1 MNKTELEQK
10 RNHLLQELEIIDKD
24 IASLPDT
31 DEKVVDV
38 KANKAYIYDVC
49 DKHNIRYFEESVN
62 YYRISKEIASTGR
75 YVQSYIRCDDKD
87 IDELS
92 NEFET
97 FLKMVT
103 VLKIVVTNDITQISN
118 IVNHRSVLTYQNE
131 LYIELAIKN
140 AKLII
145 TFSNEFD
152 LFDELKLSLTSDLYL
167 KGYNNSDEE
176 SVITINSQK
185 ELDLDDDNFEIYLT
199 STIHKALKQ
208 FNSIKEF

>member
-24 IASLPDT
+24 IASLSDT

-145 TFSNEFD
+145 TFSKEFD

>member
-1 MNKTELEQK
+1 MNKAELEQK
-10 RNHLLQELEIIDKD
+10 RNSLLRELEIVDKD
-24 IASLPDT
+24 IAELPDIE
-31 DEKVVDV
+31 DVIDV
-38 KANKAYIYDVC
+38 KSNKAYIYDVC

-97 FLKMVT
+97 FLKMVN

-145 TFSNEFD
+145 TFSKEFD
-152 LFDELKLSLTSDLYL
+152 LFDELKLSLTNDLYL

>member
-31 DEKVVDV
+31 DEKVIDV
-38 KANKAYIYDVC
+38 KSNKAYIYDVC

-97 FLKMVT
+97 FLKMVN

-145 TFSNEFD
+145 TFSKEFD
-152 LFDELKLSLTSDLYL
+152 LFDELKLSLTNDLYL

-185 ELDLDDDNFEIYLT
+185 ELDLDDDNFESYLT

>member
-1 MNKTELEQK
+1 
-10 RNHLLQELEIIDKD
+10 
-24 IASLPDT
+24 
-31 DEKVVDV
+31 
-38 KANKAYIYDVC
+38 
-49 DKHNIRYFEESVN
+49 
-62 YYRISKEIASTGR
+62 
-75 YVQSYIRCDDKD
+75 
-87 IDELS
+87 
-92 NEFET
+92 
-97 FLKMVT
+97 MVT

-145 TFSNEFD
+145 TFSKEFD

>member
-1 MNKTELEQK
+1 MNKSELEQK
-10 RNHLLQELEIIDKD
+10 RDYLLRELEIVDKD
-24 IASLPDT
+24 IAELPDIE
-31 DEKVVDV
+31 DVIDV

-62 YYRISKEIASTGR
+62 SYRISKEIASTGR
-75 YVQSYIRCDDKD
+75 YVQSYIRCDNKD

-97 FLKMVT
+97 FLKMVN

-131 LYIELAIKN
+131 IYIELAIKN

-145 TFSNEFD
+145 TFSKEFD
-152 LFDELKLSLTSDLYL
+152 LFDELTLSLTSDLYL

-185 ELDLDDDNFEIYLT
+185 ELDLDDDNFEIYLA